1 MKNIF
6 YIILILSLISCGNTT
21 DNNQALPY
29 KLVDFTV
36 NLNLA
41 EGINLNTNGGQ
52 DMFLNHGLRGVLIIR
67 RNDTGFDAY
76 EMACP
81 HIDLQDCSTMT
92 IGALFMTCPCDD
104 ERFQLLGD
112 GVAENGNISQNLRN
126 YNVVRSGDILR
137 ITN

>member
-1 MKNIF
+1 MKYLF
-6 YIILILSLISCGNTT
+6 YTILFLSLISCGDTT
-21 DNNQALPY
+21 DNNQTLPY

-36 NLNLA
+36 NLNLS

-52 DMFLNHGLRGVLIIR
+52 DQFLNQGLKGVLIIR
-67 RNDTGFDAY
+67 RSDTNFIAF

-81 HIDLQDCSTMT
+81 HLDLQDCSRMT
-92 IGALFMTCPCDD
+92 VGSLFMTCPCDE
-104 ERFQLLGD
+104 ERFQLLDD

-126 YNVVRSGDILR
+126 YNVIRSGDILR